1 MMNICESRQAFL
13 FEFKGVRFNAYRVR
27 TAGAASSFSLVA
39 GIALMT
45 LLRSLT
51 GCASFDTRAEL
62 RPDTLGP
69 PSATYEWVPPPTTVH
84 QYMVESV
91 PVSSLPTAQT
101 AAAYDLPD
109 LIDLALRNNPVTRR
123 QWQVARAA
131 ADEFGAAQSPY
142 YPHVDVESAN
152 GYQRTIIQLPGAVGK
167 LEQWQS
173 QPVAELTYVLLDFGR
188 RRSAAEAARN
198 YLIASNFTFNRA
210 VQDVVF
216 STQSA
221 FYFLDSAQSGVIAAQ
236 QNLELA
242 STDFKAVK
250 QRVDLGLATEPE
262 LLLAKER
269 LAQSRFDL
277 ANVRL
282 LVHDAEAQL
291 AVSLGIPADNLPAIA
306 GLENQSVPRSL
317 QTSVDQLIARANRL
331 RPDLAARVA
340 NLRASEASISEARA
354 QFWPVVGLSAN
365 YGENL
370 WNFTFSTPRTVQ
382 TGQPQYTSL
391 LTLRWDIFTGF
402 KRLNDVRKA
411 EADRQ
416 AARADLESLEVDTAA
431 QVWRAYYEFETSLS
445 KYDYAN
451 SLLAAA
457 HEAYDSNLETYRQG
471 LSTIVELL
479 TAQRDLANARYTL
492 IQSKAEL
499 LTADAAVAYAAGT
512 AINSVK

>member
-13 FEFKGVRFNAYRVR
+13 FQFNGVGVKTHAR
-27 TAGAASSFSLVA
+27 TADARRSFSLTVS
-39 GIALMT
+39 IALIT
-45 LLRSLT
+45 LLSSLM
-51 GCASFDTRAEL
+51 GCANLETRAEL
-62 RPDTLGP
+62 RPQTWAP
-69 PSATYEWVPPPTTVH
+69 PSATYEWVPPPATLH
-84 QYMVESV
+84 QYSVESV
-91 PVSSLPTAQT
+91 PVASPPAAQATAT
-101 AAAYDLPD
+101 YDLSD

-131 ADEFGAAQSPY
+131 ADQFGAAQSPY
-142 YPHVDVESAN
+142 YPQVDVESAN
-152 GYQRTIIQLPGAVGK
+152 GYQRTIIELPGAAGK

-173 QPVAELTYVLLDFGR
+173 QPVVELTYVLLDFGR

-198 YLIASNFTFNRA
+198 YLIASNFAFNRA

-216 STQSA
+216 STQGS
-221 FYFLDSAQSGVIAAQ
+221 FYSLDSAQSGVIAAQ

-242 STDFKAVK
+242 STDFEAVK

-277 ANVRL
+277 ANARL

-291 AVSLGIPADNLPAIA
+291 AVALGIPANSLPAIE

-340 NLRASEASISEARA
+340 NLRASEANISEAKA

-370 WNFTFSTPRTVQ
+370 WNFTFSAPRTVQ
-382 TGQPQYTSL
+382 TGQPQYSSM
-391 LTLRWDIFTGF
+391 LTVKWDIFTGF

-431 QVWRAYYEFETSLS
+431 QVWRAYYEFESSLS

-457 HEAYDSNLETYRQG
+457 NEAYDSNLETYRQG

-499 LTADAAVAYAAGT
+499 LTADAAVAYAVGT
-512 AINSVK
+512 AINSVR